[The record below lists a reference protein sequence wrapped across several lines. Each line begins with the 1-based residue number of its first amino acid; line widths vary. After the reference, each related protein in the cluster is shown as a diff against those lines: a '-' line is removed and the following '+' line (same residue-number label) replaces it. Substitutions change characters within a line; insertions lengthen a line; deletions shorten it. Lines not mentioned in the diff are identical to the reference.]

1 MNRCDVLVA
10 GGGLAGLVCARDLA
24 AAGLDVVLVDQKRA
38 LGERV
43 HTTGIFVRRTLED
56 FALPEVCLG
65 PVVRD
70 VALYSPRRRRLDLH
84 SPHDEFRVGRMG
96 ALYQLLREGAEARGA
111 RVWLGHRLVGA
122 ARVRGGVEV
131 ELERA
136 GALAAGDARRRLLH
150 ARFVVGADG
159 ARSRVAAALG
169 MGRNRDFLIG
179 AEDVLPSAA
188 PGGRPIMHC
197 FVDPVLAPGYLAWVV
212 DDGEE
217 AHVGV
222 AGDPRRFRPLQ
233 ALAAFRASLDG
244 VVPLARERLERRGG
258 RIPVGGL
265 LPRIASPHGLLVGD
279 AAGAVSPLTA
289 GGLDPCL
296 RQSRLAVQVI
306 TAWLGGGQRAALDA
320 YGSPALRRRFRGR
333 MWMRRGMNQLRGA
346 RSAELALTV
355 LRTGPLPALA
365 ARVFFGRG
373 SFPDLDLAR
382 LLADQDGSRHS
393 SATARTMATELPT
406 QNDRNAHSG

>member
-10 GGGLAGLVCARDLA
+10 GAGLAGLACARDLA
-24 AAGLDVVLVDQKRA
+24 AAGLDVILIDQKRA

-56 FALPEVCLG
+56 FALPDDCLG

-70 VALYSPRRRRLDLH
+70 VALYSPRRRRLDLR

-96 ALYQLLREGAEARGA
+96 ALYQRMREQAEQRGA

-122 ARVRGGVEV
+122 GRVAGGVEMD
-131 ELERA
+131 LERA
-136 GALAAGDARRRLLH
+136 GAPAGGARRLAVR

-169 MGRNRDFLIG
+169 LDRNREFLIG
-179 AEDVLPSAA
+179 AEDVLPSAV

-222 AGDPRRFRPLQ
+222 AGDPVRFRPLE
-233 ALAAFRASLDG
+233 ALAAFRAGLDG
-244 VVPLARERLERRGG
+244 LVPLARQRLERRGG

-265 LPRIASPHGLLVGD
+265 LARIADERALLVGD

-296 RQSRLAVQVI
+296 RQSRLAVDVI
-306 TAWLGGGQRAALDA
+306 VAWLGGAHRAAIEA
-320 YGSPALRRRFRGR
+320 YASPDLRRRFRGR
-333 MWMRRGMNQLRGA
+333 MWMRRGMSQLRSPRA
-346 RSAELALTV
+346 AELALAL

-382 LLADQDGSRHS
+382 LLADQARSRRS
-393 SATARTMATELPT
+393 SATPRIIATVLVTE
-406 QNDRNAHSG
+406 NDRNAHSG